1 MAPEQDA
8 DMSLKRIFLLIIF
21 LILVSCQ
28 TAPGQPSTKANSSGT
43 SAPSRRKITIAWIPK
58 GLNNPVFETGR
69 LGAIQKA
76 AELSAAGLVDVEV
89 LYVAPVD
96 SDGAEQ
102 ARVVDDV
109 VARGVNAI
117 AISCDD
123 PTACIDPINR
133 AVAAGIPVMTWDSDS
148 PMSKRF
154 TYMGLDN
161 INAGLAG
168 ANLLVQAMGTEG
180 KVAILT
186 GVPGAENLETR
197 ITGFR
202 EGLATYPNIHIIA
215 TVVTNDDINLGVQAV
230 EDTMEAH
237 PDITG
242 WYFAGMWPLFADR
255 GSMPLWEDAA
265 LHHGMKTVAFDALP
279 VELKLLR
286 DGYLSGLIDQK
297 NWFWGYEA
305 IQIVYDHI
313 VSKKEFLPFV
323 NLGYNIITKNNVDA
337 MLHAWDTN
345 DFTAPLPPP

>member
-1 MAPEQDA
+1 MKIGRVFT
-8 DMSLKRIFLLIIF
+8 LIFLLS
-21 LILVSCQ
+21 LVACQ
-28 TAPGQPSTKANSSGT
+28 NAPGQPAGKTESVNTA
-43 SAPSRRKITIAWIPK
+43 RRKITIAWIPK

-69 LGAIQKA
+69 LGAIRKA
-76 AELSAAGLVDVEV
+76 AELTEAGPLDVEI
-89 LYVAPVD
+89 LYAGPVN

-133 AVAAGIPVMTWDSDS
+133 AVNVGIPVMTWDADS
-148 PMSKRF
+148 PKSRRF
-154 TYMGLDN
+154 TYLGLDN
-161 INAGLAG
+161 IKAGHAG
-168 ANLLVQAMGTEG
+168 AELLVQAMGTEG

-202 EGLATYPNIHIIA
+202 DGLAKYPNIHIIA

-230 EDTMEAH
+230 EDTMQAH
-237 PDITG
+237 PDIKG

-255 GSMPLWEDAA
+255 GSMPLWEEAA
-265 LHHGMKTVAFDALP
+265 LHRGMKTIAFDALP

-286 DGYLSGLIDQK
+286 DGYLSGLLDQK
-297 NWFWGYEA
+297 NWSWGYET

-313 VSKKEFLPFV
+313 VNNKDFPSFV
-323 NLGYNIITKNNVDA
+323 DLGYNIITKNNVEA
-337 MLHAWDTN
+337 MLQAWETN
-345 DFTAPLPPP
+345 DFTMPLPPP

>member
-1 MAPEQDA
+1 MKIE
-8 DMSLKRIFLLIIF
+8 RILRVLFLLF
-21 LILVSCQ
+21 LVACQ
-28 TAPGQPSTKANSSGT
+28 TAPGQPSSKTDSANT
-43 SAPSRRKITIAWIPK
+43 ARRKITIAWIPK
-58 GLNNPVFETGR
+58 GLNNPVFEVGR
-69 LGAIQKA
+69 LGAIRKA
-76 AELSAAGLVDVEV
+76 SELSAAGPIDVEV
-89 LYVAPVD
+89 LYAGPVN

-109 VARGVNAI
+109 LARGVDAI

-133 AVAAGIPVMTWDSDS
+133 AVKAGIPVMTWDADS
-148 PMSKRF
+148 PQSERF
-154 TYMGLDN
+154 TYLGLDN
-161 INAGLAG
+161 IKAGLAG

-202 EGLATYPNIHIIA
+202 NGLATYPNIHIIA

-230 EDTMEAH
+230 EDTMQAH
-237 PDITG
+237 PDIKG

-265 LHHGMKTVAFDALP
+265 LHHGMKTIAFDALP
-279 VELKLLR
+279 VELTLLR
-286 DGYLSGLIDQK
+286 DGYLSGLLDQK
-297 NWFWGYEA
+297 NWFWGYET

-313 VSKKEFLPFV
+313 INKKVFPSFV
-323 NLGYNIITKNNVDA
+323 DLGYNIITKNNVDA
-337 MLHAWDTN
+337 MIHAWDTN
-345 DFTAPLPPP
+345 DFSNPLPPP